1 MDIFSRRTFLA
12 KASVIAAAAPILN
25 ALFGRTALAADESQT
40 PKAGAAWYARGV
52 VIDPCSCEVACPCQF
67 GNAPTAGYCHAV
79 MSWHVD
85 RGRFGDVV
93 LDGLN
98 AAMSFDS
105 PGHVAK
111 GNWKIGLYIDQRA
124 DARQREALT
133 EIFSGRAGGPLA
145 VFAGPLVGE
154 RLGVKAVP
162 MQYEAT
168 GKRRRMVI
176 PALAEVDVVA
186 IEGRGGAD
194 VTITNLPVSQHTSE
208 ARVVAKST
216 RLMYRDYGSNWE
228 IAGKNATYS
237 NFVYFPA

>member
-1 MDIFSRRTFLA
+1 MDSVTRRSFLT
-12 KASVIAAAAPILN
+12 KAGIIAAAAPILD
-25 ALFGRTALAADESQT
+25 ALFGKNALAADERQT
-40 PKAGAAWYARGV
+40 PKPGAAWYARGV
-52 VIDPCSCEVACPCQF
+52 VIDPCSCEVTCPCQF
-67 GNAPTAGYCHAV
+67 GNAPTSGFCHAV
-79 MSWHVD
+79 MSWHIEA
-85 RGRFGDVV
+85 GRFGDVV

-105 PGHVAK
+105 PGHVGK

-124 DARQREALT
+124 DAPQREALT
-133 EIFSGRAGGPLA
+133 EIFSGRAGGPIAFLA
-145 VFAGPLVGE
+145 GSLVGE
-154 RLGVKAVP
+154 RLGVKVVP
-162 MQYEAT
+162 IQYEAT

-194 VTITNLPVSQHTSE
+194 VTIANLSVSQHTSE
-208 ARVVAKST
+208 TRVVAKST
-216 RLMYRDYGSNWE
+216 RLMYRDYGSSWE